1 MEYEPTAIEQ
11 SDINANNETSN
22 IMKQSQMNEHKTQ
35 PFAQPSSGQ
44 GSKKYRKPC
53 VEWIPLDNDISL
65 ALESSPPA
73 GPLEGFNNYDM
84 NGIKNNPYE
93 TFV

>member
-22 IMKQSQMNEHKTQ
+22 IMKQSQINEQTTELSTIPKC
-35 PFAQPSSGQ
+35 GG
-44 GSKKYRKPC
+44 GSKKYKKPC

-73 GPLEGFNNYDM
+73 GPLETNNNYDM

>member
-1 MEYEPTAIEQ
+1 MENEPKVIEQ

-22 IMKQSQMNEHKTQ
+22 IMKQSQVNEHA
-35 PFAQPSSGQ
+35 AQPSSGH
-44 GSKKYRKPC
+44 GSKKYRKPRI
-53 VEWIPLDNDISL
+53 EIIFLDNEISL

-73 GPLEGFNNYDM
+73 GPSETINNYDM

-93 TFV
+93 TFI